1 MVVAQASHFYK
12 SCHIHHAL
20 EGTLPANPTSE
31 MLLGCVLRG
40 FRRMASRVSWGV
52 STTNNGIGHGS
63 GNLYLG
69 TVYAGSSALGRR
81 GSEFDRKSGE
91 ILNSYSCRIGIRT

>member
-40 FRRMASRVSWGV
+40 FRRMASWVLWGV

-63 GNLYLG
+63 GTLYPG

-81 GSEFDRKSGE
+81 SSEFDRKSGE
-91 ILNSYSCRIGIRT
+91 ILNSYSCRIRIRT